1 MRILV
6 TGGAGFLGSHI
17 VDRLIQEG
25 HEVAVVDDLSTG
37 KRRWVHE
44 RAVFFK
50 TSLLSRGLERVIKR
64 VRPDTISH
72 LAAQMDVRRAVMDP
86 LVDAQ
91 VNIVGTLHLLDLAVR
106 YGVRRVLY
114 ASSGLAV
121 YGEQDVLPTPE
132 TAAPRPCSPY
142 GVSKLAGEHYVE
154 VYQRLYGL
162 AAVTLRYASIY
173 GPRQDPFGEGGLLG
187 TLSQKMLHGGPVV
200 MDGNGLQTR
209 DFVFIEDAV
218 EAHMAALRHVQQMIG
233 SGAPAV
239 LNVGTGLQ
247 TSMNTVIGLLAGLTQ
262 STVKVTYG
270 PEKKGE
276 PRRSALDPS
285 RIAGL
290 VGWEPR
296 VMLAQGLKQT
306 LEHLKVAA

>member
-17 VDRLIQEG
+17 VDRLVQEG
-25 HEVAVVDDLSTG
+25 YEVAVVDDLSTG

-44 RAVFFK
+44 QAVFFK
-50 TSLLSRGLERVIKR
+50 ANLLSRGLERVIKR

-72 LAAQMDVRRAVMDP
+72 FAAQMDVRRAVMDP

-91 VNIVGTLHLLDLAVR
+91 VNIIGTLHLLDLAVR
-106 YGVRRVLY
+106 YGVRRLLY

-132 TAAPRPCSPY
+132 TAATRPCSPY
-142 GVSKLAGEHYVE
+142 GVSKLAGEYYVE
-154 VYQRLYGL
+154 AYQRLYGL
-162 AAVTLRYASIY
+162 AAVTLRYASVY
-173 GPRQDPFGEGGLLG
+173 GPRQDPFGEGGLIAS
-187 TLSQKMLHGGPVV
+187 LSQKMLQGGPVII
-200 MDGNGLQTR
+200 DGNGLQTR

-218 EAHMAALRHVQQMIG
+218 EAHMAALRHCQQATG
-233 SGAPAV
+233 PWEHTV

-247 TSMNTVIGLLAGLTQ
+247 TSTNEVVGLLAGLTRPA
-262 STVKVTYG
+262 VKATYG

-285 RIAGL
+285 RISAL
-290 VGWEPR
+290 LGWEPR
-296 VMLAQGLKQT
+296 VTLAQGLKQT
-306 LEHLKVAA
+306 LEHFKVAA